1 MSLFDDPRSADSSPH
16 VLRRRIEA
24 LERQVDDLTRQVAAL
39 RGELGRVGF
48 TGTATDSFHD
58 REDARMRG
66 MLFALVEL
74 LVERG
79 GLDQE
84 EAVARLDAALN
95 AVEPEPAAAPGP
107 FDAGAA
113 AVPNALGGAPN
124 PTAPPPAP
132 AESAPTTCSACG
144 QRFPARETY
153 YTGSGGVICEACRA
167 ARLSD

>member
-1 MSLFDDPRSADSSPH
+1 VTLFDGSNDNSPH

-24 LERQVDDLTRQVAAL
+24 LERQVDDLRRQVAAL

-58 REDARMRG
+58 REDARLRG

-95 AVEPEPAAAPGP
+95 TVEPEPAPAPGP
-107 FDAGAA
+107 FDAGASA
-113 AVPNALGGAPN
+113 TPNALGGAPN
-124 PTAPPPAP
+124 QSARAPAP
-132 AESAPTTCSACG
+132 AADAPTRCGACG
-144 QRFPARETY
+144 QLVTARETY
-153 YTGSGGVICEACRA
+153 YTGSGVICEACRA
-167 ARLSD
+167 AQLTD